1 MSLWIEAGA
10 EALLLIGPYA
20 VIVTGQLVLYAVLRR
35 RRKKQVDSKNY
46 HRDGITW
53 EPIRK

>member
-10 EALLLIGPYA
+10 ECALLIGPYA
-20 VIVTGQLVLYAVLRR
+20 VLVLYAVLRR
-35 RRKKQVDSKNY
+35 RRKKQVASKNY